1 MIYLD
6 EIPALDRIL
15 ISGMLAVKLEDLAG
29 GLEPL
34 ARVKA
39 PQQVA
44 EYLEQLGVNLSAPV
58 KPLVGFSLSDRT
70 CRERRH
76 PGLSGK
82 RPGGHSCRIPS
93 IRGADRGRSGGYR

>member
-1 MIYLD
+1 
-6 EIPALDRIL
+6 
-15 ISGMLAVKLEDLAG
+15 MLAVKLEDLAG

-39 PQQVA
+39 AQQVA

-70 CRERRH
+70 AASDAIQGYLES
-76 PGLSGK
+76 GLAG
-82 RPGGHSCRIPS
+82 IPAAF
-93 IRGADRGRSGGYR
+93 GV